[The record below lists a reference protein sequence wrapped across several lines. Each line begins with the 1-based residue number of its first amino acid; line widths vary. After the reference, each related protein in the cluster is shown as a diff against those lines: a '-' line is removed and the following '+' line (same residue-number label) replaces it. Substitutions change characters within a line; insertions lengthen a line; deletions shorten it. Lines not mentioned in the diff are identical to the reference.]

1 MQARV
6 WSIKAGKISKNRNKQ
21 TSVQEHEKTDT
32 VPERKEIRA
41 VCVLTPRSF
50 SHIFNIKFKVRS
62 LKRVIFFF
70 VLLMRIYFQLS

>member
-1 MQARV
+1 MMQVRV

-21 TSVQEHEKTDT
+21 TSVQEHKKNCT

-50 SHIFNIKFKVRS
+50 SHSQEKITDFHFWIF
-62 LKRVIFFF
+62 
-70 VLLMRIYFQLS
+70 